1 MPAIDFGN
9 LLGVLVIAL
18 LAPLALGFAPR
29 LRVPAVVL
37 EILLGVLV
45 GPSALG
51 WLELDLSVQ
60 IVALLGLAM
69 LLFLAGLEV
78 DVRALGGGLLPLAV
92 AGFVL
97 SMLLG
102 WGAGVGLS
110 AVGWVKDPLLLA
122 VTVSATSLG
131 LVVAVLK
138 DAGRLNTPLGQT
150 TIAASSLAD
159 FAAVLLLSLLFSAD
173 GKGTGSQL
181 ALFALFAGIVAI
193 VGLAAATTS
202 RNLRLGG
209 VLLLL
214 QDTTAEIRVRA
225 AMVLLIAFAVLAERL
240 GLESILGAFLAGA
253 AVAMLDRDTSSH
265 PQFHAKLD
273 AIGYG
278 FLIPVFFIA
287 SGMRLDVSGLVQSPE
302 QLLRLPVYVLVLLL
316 ARGLPAALYVKR
328 LGRAGAVAAGLL
340 QATSLP
346 FIVTATQ
353 IGTLTGRMNPQ
364 TATGLVCAGLVSVLV
379 FPALAIAVVTF
390 SGSRGQ
396 LLHERMGLHRP
407 ESDLHQLHSE
417 EEP

>member
-1 MPAIDFGN
+1 MPDIDFGN
-9 LLGVLVIAL
+9 LLGVLAIAL

-29 LRVPAVVL
+29 LRIPAVVL
-37 EILLGVLV
+37 EIVLGVAV

-51 WLELDLSVQ
+51 WLEPDLSVQ

-78 DVRALGGGLLPLAV
+78 DVRALGGGLLPLA
-92 AGFVL
+92 ATGFAL
-97 SMLLG
+97 SLLIG
-102 WGAGVGLS
+102 WGAGLSLS
-110 AVGWVKDPLLLA
+110 AAGWVKDPLLLA

-138 DAGRLNTPLGQT
+138 DAGRLDTPLGQT

-181 ALFALFAGIVAI
+181 LLFALFAGIVAV
-193 VGLAAATTS
+193 VGVAVATTA
-202 RNLRLGG
+202 RNMSLGG
-209 VLLLL
+209 VLVRL

-225 AMVLLIAFAVLAERL
+225 AMVLLIAFAVVAERL

-253 AVAMLDRDTSSH
+253 AVAVLDRDSSTH
-265 PQFHAKLD
+265 PHFRLKLD

-287 SGMRLDVSGLVQSPE
+287 SGMRLDVSGLVHSPE
-302 QLLRLPVYVLVLLL
+302 QLLRLPVYVVVLLL
-316 ARGLPAALYVKR
+316 ARGLPALLYLRR
-328 LGRAGAVAAGLL
+328 LGRAGSVAAGLL

-346 FIVTATQ
+346 FIVAATQ
-353 IGTLTGRMNPQ
+353 IGTLTGRMDAD
-364 TATGLVCAGLVSVLV
+364 TATGLVCAGLVSVLL
-379 FPALAIAVVTF
+379 FPALAVALTAEKP
-390 SGSRGQ
+390 R
-396 LLHERMGLHRP
+396 ERSVR
-407 ESDLHQLHSE
+407 
-417 EEP
+417 

>member
-1 MPAIDFGN
+1 MPDVDFAN

-18 LAPLALGFAPR
+18 LAPLTLGFAPR
-29 LRVPAVVL
+29 LKIPAVVL
-37 EILLGVLV
+37 EIVLGVLV

-51 WLELDLSVQ
+51 WLEPDLSVQ

-78 DVRALGGGLLPLAV
+78 DVRALGGGLLPLAT

-97 SMLLG
+97 SLAIG
-102 WGAGVGLS
+102 WGAGLGLS
-110 AVGWVKDPLLLA
+110 AAGWVMDPLLLA

-138 DAGRLNTPLGQT
+138 DAGRLDSPLGQT

-181 ALFALFAGIVAI
+181 LLFALFAGIVAV
-193 VGLAAATTS
+193 VGVAAATTA
-202 RNLRLGG
+202 RNMRLGG
-209 VLLLL
+209 VLLRL

-225 AMVLLIAFAVLAERL
+225 AMVLLIAFAVVAERL

-253 AVAMLDRDTSSH
+253 AVAVLDRDSSTH
-265 PQFHAKLD
+265 PQFRVKMD

-287 SGMRLDVSGLVQSPE
+287 SGMRLDVTGLVHSPE
-302 QLLRLPVYVLVLLL
+302 QLLRLPVYVAVLLL
-316 ARGLPAALYVKR
+316 ARGLPALLYLRR
-328 LGRAGAVAAGLL
+328 LGPTGSVAAGLL

-346 FIVTATQ
+346 FIVAATQ
-353 IGTLTGRMNPQ
+353 IGTLTGRMNPE

-379 FPALAIAVVTF
+379 FPAVAIAMTTRESPKTRVTA
-390 SGSRGQ
+390 
-396 LLHERMGLHRP
+396 
-407 ESDLHQLHSE
+407 
-417 EEP
+417 